1 MILKNYVF
9 GPLLCQMTVEQEDIE
24 KIKLLFDR
32 SPKYD
37 FKKRLIGNL
46 QGEFFLNLKSYSN
59 IIHKYIYAFKQNC
72 EDYYGR
78 KYADISL
85 VSAWVN
91 FMKKGD
97 YNPPHIHNDCD
108 FSSVMFIQA
117 PEELKKEAKDFYNQ
131 CNSDYVNGPWSLQ
144 FIHGNYENKNDI
156 ALRSFEPKIG
166 DFFIFPSW
174 LLHYVNP
181 FRCDG
186 DRISVAANF
195 KEI

>member
-1 MILKNYVF
+1 M
-9 GPLLCQMTVEQEDIE
+9 
-24 KIKLLFDR
+24 
-32 SPKYD
+32 
-37 FKKRLIGNL
+37 
-46 QGEFFLNLKSYSN
+46 
-59 IIHKYIYAFKQNC
+59 HKYIYAFKQNC
-72 EDYYGR
+72 ENYYAR
-78 KYADISL
+78 KYTDIAV

-91 FMKKGD
+91 FMSKGD
-97 YNPPHIHNDCD
+97 YNPPHIHNDCN
-108 FSSVMFIQA
+108 FSSVMFIQV
-117 PEELKKEAKDFYNQ
+117 PEGLKKEAKDFYNQ
-131 CNSDYVNGPWSLQ
+131 CNSDYVNGPGSLQ